1 MLRGE
6 SIRMRTMVFACADQT
21 FVSNLISAGKLRQVK
36 LDADMMRIP
45 MSSLAR
51 FMASLQK

>member
-1 MLRGE
+1 
-6 SIRMRTMVFACADQT
+6 MVFACADQT